1 MAKAPTHPHP
11 VPSRSTPEGLPLHG
25 GQFRLTW
32 NKAGGGGEYSE
43 GVGGSRPPPLRDI
56 SSPLSARRSTGKEQ
70 AAGRR
75 EGKGGEGRSR
85 SRVAHIL
92 AVLGA
97 VTALGLWVGPVLAQ
111 EPTPSDDEVNAIAR
125 GLYCPVC
132 ENVPLDVCP
141 TQACEQWRATI
152 REKLALGWTEDEI
165 KAYFVAQYGD
175 RVLASPPAR
184 GFNWLVYVLPPLV
197 ILAAGV
203 FLWQTMRRWRVPI
216 AEPGESAEPQEQDP
230 YVQRMEEEL
239 RRRG

>member
-1 MAKAPTHPHP
+1 MRPRTLVGTIAI
-11 VPSRSTPEGLPLHG
+11 GLVVTLAMIIGP
-25 GQFRLTW
+25 
-32 NKAGGGGEYSE
+32 
-43 GVGGSRPPPLRDI
+43 
-56 SSPLSARRSTGKEQ
+56 
-70 AAGRR
+70 AA
-75 EGKGGEGRSR
+75 
-85 SRVAHIL
+85 
-92 AVLGA
+92 
-97 VTALGLWVGPVLAQ
+97 AQ

-152 REKLALGWTEDEI
+152 REKLTLGWTEDEI

-184 GFNWLVYVLPPLV
+184 GFNWLVYLLPPLV

-203 FLWQTMRRWRVPI
+203 FLWQTMRRWRFSVAGPE
-216 AEPGESAEPQEQDP
+216 APTDVRDQDP
-230 YVQRMEEEL
+230 YVQRVEEEL